1 MEIIIKCDNLYEL
14 HTLIGKTPNN
24 GMNNTTLKEALINLK
39 KNYASLSKE
48 LCEIKAELTAEPK
61 SKPTAKLG
69 SKAVNDVVS
78 KPRHIS
84 TYRHYDNYKLERKYD
99 KKKGRFFVSENRPFI
114 DLNFLQ
120 LVAII
125 KGYKNGLTTS
135 KMKVNPIL
143 SKYTT
148 YSLQDYIYIWRA
160 GGFNQAIKDYARSF
174 GYNPN
179 KLLSYE
185 VE

>member
-1 MEIIIKCDNLYEL
+1 MEIIIKCDNLDEL
-14 HTLIGKTPNN
+14 HALIGKNADKST
-24 GMNNTTLKEALINLK
+24 NNTTLKEAIINLK
-39 KNYASLSKE
+39 KSYGSLSKE
-48 LCEIKAELTAEPK
+48 LSEIKAELTAENTSEPTDDTPK
-61 SKPTAKLG
+61 
-69 SKAVNDVVS
+69 VNDNG
-78 KPRHIS
+78 KRHIS

-114 DLNFLQ
+114 NLNFIQ

-125 KGYKNGLTTS
+125 KGYKNGLSTS

-160 GGFNQAIKDYARSF
+160 GGFNQAIKTHARNH

-179 KLLSYE
+179 RLLSYE
-185 VE
+185 AE